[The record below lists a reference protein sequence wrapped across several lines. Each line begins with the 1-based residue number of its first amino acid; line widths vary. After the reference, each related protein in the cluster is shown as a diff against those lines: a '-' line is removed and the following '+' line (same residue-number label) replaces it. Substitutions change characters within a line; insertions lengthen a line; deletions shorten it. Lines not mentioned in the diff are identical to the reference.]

1 MKLKKSIKFIELI
14 KSIKSIKLKKLCLL
28 FIFSSIYIE
37 GARTELSSFVSI
49 V

>member
-28 FIFSSIYIE
+28 SIFSSIYIE
-37 GARTELSSFVSI
+37 GARTELSIFVSI